1 MDSGIPHRTLYT
13 CTSSVPSGDSDSSE
27 ERWVSVTTWERR
39 PSRLTVVALPQL
51 RCGVMALETGSP
63 VQCHLTVMTS
73 LATPVDDL
81 GVVRGLPVC
90 ANVPLAVEVTVPSGQ
105 CALESISVAD
115 IGGCQQTDDRH

>member
-39 PSRLTVVALPQL
+39 PSRLTGVALPQL
-51 RCGVMALETGSP
+51 RGGVMALETGSP
-63 VQCHLTVMTS
+63 VQCHLTVMTR

-81 GVVRGLPVC
+81 GVVRGLQMGRASC
-90 ANVPLAVEVTVPSGQ
+90 RGRQ
-105 CALESISVAD
+105 CGRASAQRSDHA
-115 IGGCQQTDDRH
+115 